1 MNCARNKSISS
12 RPRPG
17 KLSTDANSTY
27 SQSTAS
33 AIGPSTHKRKS
44 DSSDNPNIFAFDE
57 DLDED
62 EPPRTITAREKKD
75 LIQWR
80 NQARERHR
88 FFAAMLGSDKIM
100 SDTFDFDHGCL
111 RSPSE
116 FSGNYAGGHPWGDVE
131 PRHSSKQLTSRPS
144 ILDLRCS
151 RLPPLP
157 AETRRPLDE
166 SKQYK
171 KVIQVGFFPS
181 PISICNETSTMTY
194 VSVSTDVETVLSRKT
209 IPPSSL
215 PSVSTLYSP
224 GRAAKR
230 PLISLLG
237 RSISKPGLPML
248 GLSPH
253 TATALTSRAT
263 SLPMSMNKE
272 VEVVED
278 SILEEN
284 YADQTRKIVLSML
297 WREVGSALSACG
309 HALEELDSSPT
320 TFQARENQGQGPVAT
335 AQAVDCVS
343 RAPSPTHTTVILPS
357 TAVKPKAQ
365 KKKVRFASKSK
376 KVKTAK
382 KGRAVLV
389 SARNRA

>member
-1 MNCARNKSISS
+1 MSCARNKSSSS
-12 RPRPG
+12 RSCPR
-17 KLSTDANSTY
+17 KSSTDTNSTY

-33 AIGPSTHKRKS
+33 AIGPSAHKGKS
-44 DSSDNPNIFAFDE
+44 NSSNYPDIFTFDE
-57 DLDED
+57 DLGED
-62 EPPRTITAREKKD
+62 EPPRTITAKEHKD
-75 LIQWR
+75 LVQWR

-88 FFAAMLGSDKIM
+88 FFADMLGSDKM
-100 SDTFDFDHGCL
+100 MTDTFDFDFGCL

-116 FSGNYAGGHPWGDVE
+116 FSGNGAGEHPWRDVE
-131 PRHSSKQLTSRPS
+131 PWHSSKKLTFRPS

-157 AETRRPLDE
+157 KEPRRPLDE
-166 SKQYK
+166 SKQSK

-181 PISICNETSTMTY
+181 PISICNNTSTTEP
-194 VSVSTDVETVLSRKT
+194 VSASTDFETAPSRKT

-215 PSVSTLYSP
+215 PSVLTLSSP
-224 GRAAKR
+224 GRAATR

-237 RSISKPGLPML
+237 RSISNQGLPML

-263 SLPMSMNKE
+263 SLPMSMNEE
-272 VEVVED
+272 VEVVAD
-278 SILEEN
+278 SILEEK

-297 WREVGSALSACG
+297 WRDVGSALSACG
-309 HALEELDSSPT
+309 HALEELGSSPIT
-320 TFQARENQGQGPVAT
+320 SQARENQGQGPATT

-343 RAPSPTHTTVILPS
+343 RHPSPTHPTIVLPS

-365 KKKVRFASKSK
+365 KKKVRFTSKSK

-389 SARNRA
+389 SARNRG